1 MKKIKWFNNLPVS
14 DKKKL
19 SGYEFGHSDYTKL
32 SDKEI
37 CVIYDNIHSTEE
49 YLEINEPKRKGNHRS
64 PFGIGA

>member
-1 MKKIKWFNNLPVS
+1 MKKIKWWNNLPVS

-19 SGYEFGHSDYTKL
+19 SGYEFGHNDYTKL

-37 CVIYDNIHSTEE
+37 CVIYDNIHTEE
-49 YLEINEPKRKGNHRS
+49 HFDTKEPKRKGNHRS